1 MTKRAKRILLTI
13 GGILAIF
20 VVAIVGVAWYV
31 LNSFDEAFNEKYPHR
46 PDAEMIRNFNE
57 HRQEFEYVRT
67 MAMADE
73 DISRVDENW
82 SDPANLATDKVAE
95 YRRLFKVI
103 GTPRGISKYGRS
115 GRIEF
120 LASTLGWVASGSTKG
135 YLYVEGKPPKGNR
148 VDSLDDVSIL
158 RDLDVDYL
166 KPIEGKWYLYFRR

>member
-13 GGILAIF
+13 GGVLVIF
-20 VVAIVGVAWYV
+20 VIAIVGLAWHV
-31 LNSFDEAFNEKYPHR
+31 LNSFDKAFAEPYPHR
-46 PDAEMIRNFNE
+46 PDVEMIRNFSQ
-57 HRQEFEYVRT
+57 HRDEFEYVRT
-67 MAMADE
+67 LAMADE
-73 DISRVDENW
+73 NLRRVDEDW
-82 SDPANLATDKVAE
+82 SDPRNLNTEKATE

-103 GTPRGISKYGRS
+103 GTPRGISKYGGS

-120 LASTLGWVASGSTKG
+120 LASSMGWVASGSTKG
-135 YLYVEGKPPKGNR
+135 YLYVEGKPPEGNR